1 MQIISG
7 EVITAVVYVRK
18 PDLEK
23 CFPRSKTRTIRK
35 YFSDIRREKIDM
47 WRYPILGFFLF
58 WQTVQ
63 LLLYLL

>member
-7 EVITAVVYVRK
+7 EVITAVVYFRK

-23 CFPRSKTRTIRK
+23 CFPRSKTQTIRK
-35 YFSDIRREKIDM
+35 YFSDIRREKIDT